1 MFHRHVELYL
11 HFIWSTWDR
20 HPWIE
25 ESMQPRLHAVLAS
38 IARSQGCSFAVAG
51 GIGEHVHVLVR
62 APATSCPAD
71 LVRHLKGVS
80 SRFAHTELCVDP
92 SFNWSQGY
100 ALFSVDPESVSA
112 LTAYIDD
119 QPRHHSAGTMNPR
132 WEQPARVPGPPH
144 QRPQQD
150 CP

>member
-38 IARSQGCSFAVAG
+38 IAREKGCSFAVAG
-51 GIGEHVHVLVR
+51 GIGEHVHMLVR

-71 LVRHLKGVS
+71 LVRDLKGVS

-100 ALFSVDPESVSA
+100 ALFS
-112 LTAYIDD
+112 
-119 QPRHHSAGTMNPR
+119 
-132 WEQPARVPGPPH
+132 RVPANAQNTVSMPSFT
-144 QRPQQD
+144 RPD
-150 CP
+150 ALGSSRCSRDIAVRAC